1 MPDKKVIDSKDSADS
16 SGLGVST
23 ATMLQNQLSRIVYA
37 HPDVVATFELD
48 GKLLFLNQAGLQ
60 RFAIQE
66 PEVEAHSIRDLIPYE
81 ERDKILNQ
89 AVPFAYLQGE
99 WKGESWFM
107 AKDGE
112 LVDTSVHVVK
122 HDLDSGRHYYSICMR
137 DISESKRSEQEI
149 LRAKEIAEGAAKVKS
164 EFLATM
170 SHEIRTPMNGV
181 LGMAELLRDTPL
193 NHDQREFVDTILKSG
208 RSLLTLLND
217 ILDFSKMEAGRMSLD
232 PIPFNLEQSV
242 QEIALLLYPKVEEK
256 ALELILDYPPAC
268 PRYFL
273 GDAGR
278 IRQILINLI
287 GNAIKFTQQGHVLVR
302 VITQPDPGEM
312 AELCI
317 EVEDTGIGIAEEVQP
332 NLFRSFSQADAST
345 TRKYGGTGLGLAI
358 SRQLVELMG
367 GRIGVESSPG
377 RGSIFR
383 VNLILPVEPEPGN
396 LPEAELQDVRVLVVD
411 ANSINRR
418 VFLAQLIHF
427 GMRAEAVPDGEQ
439 ALDRLRAAV
448 QQGDPFL
455 LVLTEHH
462 MPVMQGDTLAQEIR
476 CDPQLSDAL
485 LVMLSSGGQRGD
497 AARCKDLGFAAY
509 LMKPV
514 RADLL
519 HHTLAAIL
527 GGEKES
533 EPLHLLTGREVEE
546 LSHETISK
554 EQLKGRVLLVED
566 VLANQKVAITM
577 LEHMGLTVDLAEN
590 GIQAVS
596 KWASNEYD
604 LILMDCQMPGMDGY
618 ETTTGIRQEEQRQ
631 GEGKRIPI
639 VALTA
644 NALEED
650 RAYCEQVGM
659 DDFVAKPIRVGDL
672 TTVIKRFIHDVEL
685 VAEPESRDATP
696 PVVQTPVIDREQFE
710 NMSRMMGDAFHEL
723 LSAFS
728 QSVTELLGQWPAAM
742 EADDRKELTR
752 IAHSIKSAGNNIGAA
767 RLSGVAEKL
776 EKRAATLES
785 DVLAAGRDKLEQEF
799 QAAEAAL
806 KQMSETE

>member
-1 MPDKKVIDSKDSADS
+1 MADT
-16 SGLGVST
+16 SGTGGDGQPGLET
-23 ATMLQNQLSRIVYA
+23 LREATLQNQLSRIVYGL
-37 HPDVVATFELD
+37 PDVVATFELD
-48 GKLLFLNQAGLQ
+48 GKLLFLNQAGQQ
-60 RFAIQE
+60 RFAIPE
-66 PEVEAHSIRDLIPYE
+66 PEVETRSIRDLIPYE

-137 DISESKRSEQEI
+137 DISKSKQSEQEI
-149 LRAKEIAEGAAKVKS
+149 LRAKEVAEGAAKVKS

-193 NHDQREFVDTILKSG
+193 SGDQREFVDTILKSG

-217 ILDFSKMEAGRMSLD
+217 VLDFSKMEAGRMTLD

-287 GNAIKFTQQGHVLVR
+287 GNAIKFTEQGHVLVR
-302 VITQPDPGEM
+302 VSTQPDPGE
-312 AELCI
+312 AANLRI
-317 EVEDTGIGIAEEVQP
+317 EVEDTGIGIAEEAQS
-332 NLFRSFSQADAST
+332 NLFRSFSQANAST

-367 GRIGVESSPG
+367 GRIGVESTPG
-377 RGSIFR
+377 RGSVFW
-383 VNLILPVEPEPGN
+383 VNLALPVEREPENP
-396 LPEAELQDVRVLVVD
+396 PEADLQGVRVLVVD

-418 VFLAQLIHF
+418 VFLTQLFHF

-439 ALDRLRAAV
+439 ALDRLRDAA
-448 QQGDPFL
+448 QQDDPFL
-455 LVLTEHH
+455 LVLTDYH
-462 MPVMQGDTLAQEIR
+462 MPVMGGDTLAQEVR
-476 CDPQLSDAL
+476 GDPRLYATL

-497 AARCKDLGFAAY
+497 AARCRELGFAAY

-514 RADLL
+514 RGDLL
-519 HHTLAAIL
+519 RHTLAAIL
-527 GGEKES
+527 GGEKKS

-596 KWASNEYD
+596 KWAANEYD

-618 ETTTGIRQEEQRQ
+618 ETTAGIRQEEERQ
-631 GEGKRIPI
+631 GKGKHIPI

-644 NALEED
+644 NAQEED

-659 DDFVAKPIRVGDL
+659 DDFVAKPIRFGDL
-672 TTVIKRFIHDVEL
+672 AAVVKRFIDSVE
-685 VAEPESRDATP
+685 VVPMEQPRDDPA
-696 PVVQTPVIDREQFE
+696 PVIQTPVIDLQQFE
-710 NMSRMMGDAFHEL
+710 NMSRMMGDGFQEL

-728 QSVTELLGQWPAAM
+728 QSVTELLAQWPAAM
-742 EADDRKELTR
+742 ESDDRKELTR

-776 EKRAATLES
+776 EKRAMTLER
-785 DVLAAGRDKLEQEF
+785 DVLAAGRDKLEREF
-799 QAAEAAL
+799 QAAGEAL
-806 KQMSETE
+806 RQLVDKE